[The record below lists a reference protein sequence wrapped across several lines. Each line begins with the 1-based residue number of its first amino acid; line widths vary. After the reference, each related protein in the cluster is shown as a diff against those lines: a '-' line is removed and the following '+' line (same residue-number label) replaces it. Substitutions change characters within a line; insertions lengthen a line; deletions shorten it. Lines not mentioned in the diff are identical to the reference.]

1 MTDPKPRRGGDIV
14 TMQLCKK
21 NDPRHAETDIDRQIN
36 LAHSPLHRAMT
47 HRDPSS
53 ETDENGAMRDN
64 QEMMSADHLYMN
76 LSADLDELS
85 NGEH

>member
-1 MTDPKPRRGGDIV
+1 
-14 TMQLCKK
+14 MQLCKK
-21 NDPRHAETDIDRQIN
+21 FDPRHAEPEIERQIN
-36 LAHSPLHRAMT
+36 LAHSPLDRAMA

-64 QEMMSADHLYMN
+64 QEMMPAVHLCLI
-76 LSADLDELS
+76 LSADVDEVS